1 MYAVI
6 RNYSGSGAS
15 ELIDLITSR
24 KEEVESILRSI
35 NGFVSWTLI
44 STDGGGA
51 TVTVCQDKAGTDES
65 LRVAR
70 EWIQKNASDLSV
82 DPPSVSEGPVS
93 LHLSQ

>member
-15 ELIDLITSR
+15 ELIDLIAGR
-24 KEEVESILRSI
+24 KEEVESILGSI
-35 NGFVSWTLI
+35 KGFVSWTMI
-44 STDGGGA
+44 STDAGGA
-51 TVTVCQDKAGTDES
+51 TVTICQDKAGTDES
-65 LRVAR
+65 LQVAR

-93 LHLSQ
+93 LHLG

>member
-1 MYAVI
+1 MSADI

-15 ELIDLITSR
+15 DLIDLISER
-24 KEEVESILRSI
+24 KEEVESILGSI
-35 NGFVSWTLI
+35 NGFVSWTMI

-51 TVTVCQDKAGTDES
+51 TVTICQDKAGTDES
-65 LRVAR
+65 LQVAR

-93 LHLSQ
+93 LHLG

>member
-15 ELIDLITSR
+15 DLIDLISGR
-24 KEEVESILRSI
+24 KEEVESILGSI
-35 NGFVSWTLI
+35 NGFVSWTMI

-51 TVTVCQDKAGTDES
+51 TVTICQDKAGTDES

-70 EWIQKNASDLSV
+70 EWIQKNATDLNV

-93 LHLSQ
+93 LHLG

>member
-15 ELIDLITSR
+15 KLIELIGGH
-24 KEEVESILRSI
+24 KEEVESIIGSI
-35 NGFVSWTLI
+35 SGFVSWTLI

-51 TVTVCQDKAGTDES
+51 TVTICQDKAGTDES
-65 LRVAR
+65 MQRAR
-70 EWIQKNASDLSV
+70 NWIQENASDLSV

-93 LHLSQ
+93 IHLS